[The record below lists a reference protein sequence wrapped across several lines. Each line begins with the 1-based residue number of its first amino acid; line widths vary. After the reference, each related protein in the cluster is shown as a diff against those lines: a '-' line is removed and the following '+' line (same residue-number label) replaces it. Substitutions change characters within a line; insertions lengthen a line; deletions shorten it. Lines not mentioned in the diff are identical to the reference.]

1 MLSRIPLKAER
12 ILLCKIFQT
21 EQVPLC
27 LGVLKEAEADA
38 RTDCEHFK
46 RSAYC
51 GHIHPLSQIK
61 SKEKESVL

>member
-1 MLSRIPLKAER
+1 MLSRISLKAER
-12 ILLCKIFQT
+12 MLLCETIKT

-46 RSAYC
+46 RSAYW
-51 GHIHPLSQIK
+51 
-61 SKEKESVL
+61 